1 METVELFQGID
12 QHSIEAMM
20 NCFKPETLSFK
31 KGETIIVYSPEL
43 EHLCVLLSGRAHLY
57 CMDSEGEYT
66 LLENYGPDDIFGEVF
81 AMPYG
86 ALGYAVEADCDCT
99 VMFIRF
105 SCIYGRCPRACQ
117 HHTRLTR
124 NLFELS
130 ARKAQTLAVR
140 ISMISKKSLRK
151 KLMAYF
157 EYLSEEAGSL
167 CFETPMSLSQLASYL
182 CVDRTGMMR
191 ELKNMCADGLIH
203 REGRKITLLKK
214 GG

>member
-1 METVELFQGID
+1 MENAELFQGID
-12 QHSIEAMM
+12 KRGIEAIM
-20 NCFKPETLSFK
+20 NCLKPETLSFK
-31 KGETIIVYSPEL
+31 KGETIIVYSSEL

-86 ALGYAVEADCDCT
+86 ALGYAVEADSDCT

-105 SCIYGRCPRACQ
+105 SCFYGRCPRACQ

-124 NLFELS
+124 NLFGLS

-167 CFETPMSLSQLASYL
+167 CFETPMSLSQLSSYL

-191 ELKNMCADGLIH
+191 ELKNMCADGLI
-203 REGRKITLLKK
+203 RRQGRKITLLKK

>member
-99 VMFIRF
+99 VMFIHF

-191 ELKNMCADGLIH
+191 ELKNMCADGLIR

>member
-1 METVELFQGID
+1 MENAELFQGID
-12 QHSIEAMM
+12 KRGIEAIM

-31 KGETIIVYSPEL
+31 KGETIIVYSSEL

-157 EYLSEEAGSL
+157 EYLSEEAGSR
-167 CFETPMSLSQLASYL
+167 CFETPMSLSQLSSYL

-191 ELKNMCADGLIH
+191 ELKNMCADGLI
-203 REGRKITLLKK
+203 RRQGRKITLLKK

>member
-1 METVELFQGID
+1 MENVELFRGID
-12 QHSIEAMM
+12 QSSVEAMM
-20 NCFKPETLSFK
+20 NCFKPEIHSFR

-43 EHLCVLLSGRAHLY
+43 EYLCVLLRGRAHLY

-66 LLENYGPDDIFGEVF
+66 LLEHYQRDDIFGEVF

-86 ALGYAVEADCDCT
+86 ALGYAVEADCDCS

-105 SCIYGRCPRACQ
+105 SCIYGRCPKACQ
-117 HHTRLTR
+117 HHSLLTR

-140 ISMISKKSLRK
+140 ISMISKRSLRR

-157 EYLSEEAGSL
+157 EYLSDKAGSPS
-167 CFETPMSLSQLASYL
+167 FETPMSLSQLASYL

-203 REGRKITLLKK
+203 RDGREITIIK
-214 GG
+214 

>member
-1 METVELFQGID
+1 MENAELFRGIEK
-12 QHSIEAMM
+12 SSVEAMM
-20 NCFKPETLSFK
+20 NCFKPEVRSFR
-31 KGETIIVYSPEL
+31 KGETIIVYAPEL

-66 LLENYGPDDIFGEVF
+66 LLEQYQQDDIFGEVF

-86 ALGYAVEADCDCT
+86 ALGYAVEADCDCS

-105 SCIYGRCPRACQ
+105 SCIYGRCPKACR
-117 HHTRLTR
+117 HHSLLTR

-130 ARKAQTLAVR
+130 ARKAQTLSVR
-140 ISMISKKSLRK
+140 ISMLSKRSLRK

-157 EYLSEEAGSL
+157 EYLSDKAGSP
-167 CFETPMSLSQLASYL
+167 CFETPMSLSQLAGYL

-191 ELKNMCADGLIH
+191 ELKNRSGDGLI
-203 REGRKITLLKK
+203 RRDGRKITLLK
-214 GG
+214 